1 MRRHIKTIILLLA
14 AAVAFVLRFL
24 VADKWQDFCD
34 IAAFALPTVAALVEI
49 FLAEKNSKETEKQI
63 AELKEKSENAV
74 YAGETIGYVPDYDTN
89 IMKEELRKQYLDY
102 NS

>member
-1 MRRHIKTIILLLA
+1 MSRHIVTIILLLA

-24 VADKWQDFCD
+24 VADKWQDSCD

-63 AELKEKSENAV
+63 AELKEKAENAV
-74 YAGETIGYVPDYDTN
+74 YAGETIGRVPDVDITDKMN
-89 IMKEELRKQYLDY
+89 
-102 NS
+102 N